1 MGLGLYI
8 ANSFKAMKSAA
19 RQLQADLALAGHPNA
34 FPSKPVAIK
43 SDWDRLQD
51 MHYRTLLC
59 TNVQKGNSANW
70 ERGIAC
76 FYHDEVNDMRSLLH
90 SLRHSERTIHPT
102 TDARVLLMPT
112 QKLLRKLMSDDPDID
127 NASLLA
133 EVRTHG
139 AAYVSY
145 YMQGRNTN
153 ADGRPYTLEE
163 ALTIYESFHVLEAHE
178 VRWCREHLFKCNC
191 HVHFKRAS
199 CSHCL
204 MAGAACDPRIQV
216 PSGYR
221 SDTVQQ
227 RRKRGRRTAKA
238 SEVGDDGEAK
248 ARDRIA
254 LQKDYELPQVSAC
267 GRSLLV
273 LYVN

>member
-59 TNVQKGNSANW
+59 TNVHKGNSANW

-76 FYHDEVNDMRSLLH
+76 IYHDEVDDMRSLLH

-163 ALTIYESFHVLEAHE
+163 ALTIYESFHLG
-178 VRWCREHLFKCNC
+178 L
-191 HVHFKRAS
+191 
-199 CSHCL
+199 
-204 MAGAACDPRIQV
+204 
-216 PSGYR
+216 
-221 SDTVQQ
+221 
-227 RRKRGRRTAKA
+227 
-238 SEVGDDGEAK
+238 DG
-248 ARDRIA
+248 
-254 LQKDYELPQVSAC
+254 
-267 GRSLLV
+267 LLDISK
-273 LYVN
+273 

>member
-1 MGLGLYI
+1 
-8 ANSFKAMKSAA
+8 
-19 RQLQADLALAGHPNA
+19 
-34 FPSKPVAIK
+34 
-43 SDWDRLQD
+43 
-51 MHYRTLLC
+51 
-59 TNVQKGNSANW
+59 
-70 ERGIAC
+70 
-76 FYHDEVNDMRSLLH
+76 
-90 SLRHSERTIHPT
+90 
-102 TDARVLLMPT
+102 
-112 QKLLRKLMSDDPDID
+112 
-127 NASLLA
+127 
-133 EVRTHG
+133 
-139 AAYVSY
+139 
-145 YMQGRNTN
+145 
-153 ADGRPYTLEE
+153 
-163 ALTIYESFHVLEAHE
+163 
-178 VRWCREHLFKCNC
+178 
-191 HVHFKRAS
+191 
-199 CSHCL
+199 